1 MVSRRVDRDQ
11 RVRSVAGQLLAAVL
25 RQELDDSGLTK
36 IAFSRKIGVTTQFL
50 DPMLAGSGNPSLIT
64 LDTIMRALGSTVVF
78 PRSCASGE
86 GIESH
91 SARALGLVVQRLA
104 MLMREEIETTGET
117 QLELAIRASVSRFY
131 IRKTIHGSAN
141 PSILSLETML
151 KGMGRTMKFP
161 RHDGQPSRDP
171 TRGEPAVGHL
181 HKRHA
186 GGRPPR
192 SRSNRGQRQ
201 FCALSNARA
210 DRTVSRTDDPATGKS

>member
-11 RVRSVAGQLLAAVL
+11 RVCSVAGQLLAAVL

-36 IAFSRKIGVTTQFL
+36 IAFSRKIGGTTQFL

-64 LDTIMRALGSTVVF
+64 LDTIMRALGRTVVF
-78 PRSCASGE
+78 PRSGAAGE

-91 SARALGLVVQRLA
+91 SARAPGLVVQRLA

-117 QLELAIRASVSRFY
+117 QLELAIRTSVSRFY

-192 SRSNRGQRQ
+192 SRSKEGSAN
-201 FCALSNARA
+201 SAR
-210 DRTVSRTDDPATGKS
+210 